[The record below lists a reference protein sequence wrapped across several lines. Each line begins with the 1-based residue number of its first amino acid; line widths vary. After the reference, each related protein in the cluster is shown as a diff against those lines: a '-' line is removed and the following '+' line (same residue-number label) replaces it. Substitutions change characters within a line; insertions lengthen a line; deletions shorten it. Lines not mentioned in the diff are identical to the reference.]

1 VTGGQTAR
9 VDALIGVDI
18 GGSGVKAA
26 VVDVGSGRLL
36 TERLRE
42 PTPTPATP
50 EAVCEVVASLVDRVG
65 ASAPAEARGAQGAP
79 VGCTIPSVVTDGVVR
94 TAANIDDGWIGVR
107 AAEHLGQLVGR
118 PVTVLN
124 DADAAGI
131 AEVRFGAGRDAEG
144 TVVVLTLGTGI
155 GSALFRDG
163 VLVPN
168 TEFGHAQLHGDSA
181 ERWAAAS
188 VRKAEGLSWSAWAV
202 RLSEYLEHL
211 VLLVRPRLVVLG
223 GGVSRRSEKFLP
235 LLDVDP
241 AVEVVPASLANA
253 AGIVGAAM
261 ASAEADGRIDVAGFA
276 PDGPP

>member
-1 VTGGQTAR
+1 
-9 VDALIGVDI
+9 VDVIGVDI

-26 VVDVGSGRLL
+26 VVDVAAGVLI

-42 PTPTPATP
+42 STPRPATP
-50 EAVCEVVASLVDRVG
+50 DAVCDVVGALVERVG
-65 ASAPAEARGAQGAP
+65 AGAPAGAGDMSRSP

-94 TAANIDDGWIGVR
+94 TAANIDDGWIGAR
-107 AAEHLGQLVGR
+107 AAARLGELLDR

-131 AEVRFGAGRDAEG
+131 AEVRFGAARGVDG

-188 VRKAEGLSWSAWAV
+188 VRKAQELSWAEWAG
-202 RLSEYLEHL
+202 RLSEYLDHL
-211 VLLVRPRLVVLG
+211 VLLVRPRRIVLG
-223 GGVSRRSEKFLP
+223 GGVSRRAEKFLP
-235 LLDVDP
+235 LLEVDP
-241 AVEVVPASLANA
+241 DVEVVPAALANA

-261 ASAEADGRIDVAGFA
+261 AAAEAVGRIDVPGFTV
-276 PDGPP
+276 DGSP